1 MTLSCGGLSAPMA
14 SGGPAPG
21 CCITGPWGGGH
32 SCPPAVVLLVAMKQ
46 LALGT
51 SRADTPAGEVRA
63 QQYVLLLA
71 LGTQRTVAFEEV
83 AADLSLAGHIHMAV
97 GAVAVVA
104 NSLQEVG
111 AHRHLILGYI
121 VGEGAG
127 PICLLAR
134 APDKPGA
141 HSNLLRVMNVWA
153 VLAAVTPSKAVV
165 VHTVLLFLLLFLPSL
180 PDDGQAALNS
190 PAG

>member
-1 MTLSCGGLSAPMA
+1 MA
-14 SGGPAPG
+14 
-21 CCITGPWGGGH
+21 I
-32 SCPPAVVLLVAMKQ
+32 
-46 LALGT
+46 
-51 SRADTPAGEVRA
+51 
-63 QQYVLLLA
+63 
-71 LGTQRTVAFEEV
+71 
-83 AADLSLAGHIHMAV
+83 

-111 AHRHLILGYI
+111 AYRHLILGYM

-141 HSNLLRVMNVWA
+141 YSNLLRVMDVWA
-153 VLAAVTPSKAVV
+153 VLATVAPAEAVV
-165 VHTVLLFLLLFLPSL
+165 VHAVLLSLLLFLPSL

-190 PAG
+190 PAGQGATAIAGRVQSA